1 MAALSWAAGASVVVA
16 ESEALLLL
24 LLRHRLRC
32 SPVRHQRSTPDDH
45 HRLVY
50 RPGNSL

>member
-1 MAALSWAAGASVVVA
+1 MAALNWAAGASVVVA
-16 ESEALLLL
+16 ESEA

-50 RPGNSL
+50 RPGNRL